1 MSVLLQEAAEG
12 LPASQ
17 AKWSGT
23 SRPEIDPVETG
34 QSADSAEALSF
45 QIAVPA
51 WEEFMKSIA
60 AFPALALV
68 SAIAFWAACPGAAQE
83 VVFLIRHA
91 ERDWS
96 SSDAGL
102 LAAGHERAAGWA
114 DVLADADLD
123 VIITSEMLRTRET
136 SAPISEAL
144 EVPVQ
149 VFTRYDVRGLI
160 ELLKTEHA
168 DERVLVVGHSSTIPQ
183 IIRALGAPDRISI
196 PKSDYNDLFIV
207 RTGIDGSAS
216 AVRLN
221 VD

>member
-1 MSVLLQEAAEG
+1 
-12 LPASQ
+12 
-17 AKWSGT
+17 
-23 SRPEIDPVETG
+23 
-34 QSADSAEALSF
+34 
-45 QIAVPA
+45 
-51 WEEFMKSIA
+51 MKSIA

-68 SAIAFWAACPGAAQE
+68 SAIALSAACPVAAQE

-91 ERDWS
+91 ERAGN

-136 SAPISEAL
+136 GAPISEAL
-144 EVPVQ
+144 EVPAQ

-160 ELLKTEHA
+160 ELLQTEHA
-168 DERVLVVGHSSTIPQ
+168 DERVLVVSHSSTIPQ
-183 IIRALGAPDRISI
+183 IVRALGAPDRIYI
-196 PKSDYNDLFIV
+196 PESDYNDLFIV
-207 RTGIDGSAS
+207 RPGIDGSAS